1 MLNESADFVWILIAI
16 AGFFLGRFD
25 GIRSE
30 GRYWM
35 KHALEKKYLVKAG
48 FIFKV
53 EAVEEVGGEE

>member
-1 MLNESADFVWILIAI
+1 MLNESTDFVWIMIVI

-35 KHALEKKYLVKAG
+35 RHALENKHLVRAG

-53 EAVEEVGGEE
+53 EAIEIGGEE